1 MSPSAVRH
9 PIFAQVYV
17 WLSHRMEPELA
28 AHRRSL
34 LAGLSGQ
41 VLELGAGNGM
51 NFSHY
56 PVEVTR
62 VLAVEPEPHLRALAI
77 SAAARAPVPVE
88 VVDGVADRLPAGETS
103 VDAAVTSLVLCS
115 VPSQV
120 SALAEIRRVLRP
132 GGQLRFLEH
141 VRARSTALGCAQRL
155 LDRTIWPGIAG
166 GCHTHRDTAAAI
178 RQAGFTI
185 ECLNPLRFP
194 DIRLSIPT
202 SPHILGIASL
212 PISPPTKSE
221 QDAVMRRRVQGERG

>member
-1 MSPSAVRH
+1 MSPSTVNH
-9 PIFAQVYV
+9 PVFAQIYV

-28 AHRRSL
+28 QHRRSL
-34 LAGLSGQ
+34 LAGLSGH
-41 VLELGAGNGM
+41 VLELGAGNGL

-77 SAAARAPVPVE
+77 RAAAQVPVPVE
-88 VVDGVADRLPAGETS
+88 VVDGVADRLPADESS

-115 VPSQV
+115 VPDQA

-141 VRARSTALGCAQRL
+141 VRARSAALGCTQRL
-155 LDRTIWPGIAG
+155 LDATIWPGMAG

-185 ECLNPLRFP
+185 ERLNPLRFP
-194 DIRLSIPT
+194 DLRLSTPT
-202 SPHILGIASL
+202 SPHILGVASL
-212 PISPPTKSE
+212 PAQSGYRT
-221 QDAVMRRRVQGERG
+221 R

>member
-1 MSPSAVRH
+1 MPPSAVNH
-9 PIFAQVYV
+9 PIFAQIYV
-17 WLSHRMEPELA
+17 WLSHWMEPELA

-41 VLELGAGNGM
+41 VLEVGAGNGL

-56 PVEVTR
+56 PVAVTR

-77 SAAARAPVPVE
+77 SSAAKASVPVE
-88 VVDGVADRLPAGETS
+88 VVDGIADQLPADESS

-115 VPSQV
+115 VPDQA
-120 SALAEIRRVLRP
+120 SALAEISRVLRP

-141 VRARSTALGCAQRL
+141 VRARSATLGCAQRL
-155 LDRTIWPGIAG
+155 LDATIWPRIAG

-185 ECLNPLRFP
+185 EQLQPLRFP
-194 DIRLSIPT
+194 DFRLLTPT

-212 PISPPTKSE
+212 PAHPG
-221 QDAVMRRRVQGERG
+221 DATH

>member
-1 MSPSAVRH
+1 MPPSAVNH
-9 PIFAQVYV
+9 PVFAQIYV

-41 VLELGAGNGM
+41 VLELGAGNGL

-56 PVEVTR
+56 PVQVTR

-77 SAAARAPVPVE
+77 SSAAKAPVPID
-88 VVDGVADRLPAGETS
+88 VVDGVADRLPAGESS

-115 VPSQV
+115 VPDQA
-120 SALAEIRRVLRP
+120 SALTEISRVLRP

-141 VRARSTALGCAQRL
+141 VRARSAALGCAQRL
-155 LDRTIWPGIAG
+155 LDATIWPRIAG

-185 ECLNPLRFP
+185 ERLNPLRFP
-194 DIRLSIPT
+194 NLRLSAPT

-212 PISPPTKSE
+212 PAQSGDRT
-221 QDAVMRRRVQGERG
+221 Q

>member
-1 MSPSAVRH
+1 MPPSAVNH
-9 PIFAQVYV
+9 PVFAQVYV

-41 VLELGAGNGM
+41 VLELGAGNGL

-62 VLAVEPEPHLRALAI
+62 VLAVEPEPHLRALAVS
-77 SAAARAPVPVE
+77 SAAKAPVPVE
-88 VVDGVADRLPAGETS
+88 VVDGVADRLPADESS

-115 VPSQV
+115 VPDQA

-141 VRARSTALGCAQRL
+141 VRARSAALGCAQRV
-155 LDRTIWPGIAG
+155 LDATIWPRIAG

-178 RQAGFTI
+178 GRAGFTI
-185 ECLNPLRFP
+185 EQLQPLRFP
-194 DIRLSIPT
+194 SLRLSTPT
-202 SPHILGIASL
+202 TPHILGIASL
-212 PISPPTKSE
+212 PARSGGTT
-221 QDAVMRRRVQGERG
+221 R